1 METAKNLVIW
11 CFWFGV
17 LAAFLSGEA
26 NAVPVQWSGNG
37 HWYEAVHVP
46 AGISWTDAR
55 AAAPSI
61 LPGGYLASINS
72 EAENEFV
79 FPLIDDDAFW
89 FHDPGG
95 GNFGPWLG
103 GTDEASEGMWEWV
116 SGEAWDYT
124 NWHPAA
130 WPPDPSYAPWEDYLH
145 YFAYPE
151 YRASTWNDLADWPL
165 SPITAITGYVV
176 ETPEPGTL
184 LLLGLGVVGV
194 AGLGRRRRR

>member
-55 AAAPSI
+55 DAAPSI

-79 FPLIDDDAFW
+79 FSLIDDDAFW

-95 GNFGPWLG
+95 GSFGPWLG
-103 GTDEASEGMWEWV
+103 GTDEVTEGVWQWV
-116 SGEAWDYT
+116 SGESWGYT
-124 NWHPAA
+124 NWHPGQ
-130 WPPDPSYAPWEDYLH
+130 PDDWAGSEDYLDF
-145 YFAYPE
+145 YVNSPTA
-151 YRASTWNDLADWPL
+151 RASTWNDLADWPL

>member
-17 LAAFLSGEA
+17 LAGFLSGEA

-184 LLLGLGVVGV
+184 VLLGLGVVGV